1 MPVAYR
7 VRVYRDY
14 SALPAHY
21 ARVLDAPGATTFFE
35 RREWFE
41 FLLQEVYESDQ
52 LMALY
57 AVEDA
62 QSAEL
67 LMFVPMRYTLVDGA
81 ARGADTIAT
90 LGHTENYAPAC
101 FLVAPGFEDKR
112 RDLMRALF
120 AYLRRRQ
127 GESEPPRAEVVR
139 LWPFEV
145 GSALARDVHDALKS
159 AGFLIQHY
167 ANSHNTYEDCAGL
180 SFEQY
185 MGKRSANHRYN
196 SRRRQRNLEKEGEL
210 EFVIVTDDS
219 DRELYDRAIDDY
231 ILVSVHSWK
240 PVGTTV
246 STPIIGLIHIA
257 ARLGCLRLAILRLDG
272 KPIAAQFW
280 LVSGGV
286 ASMMR
291 PNYHGDYRKFAPG
304 VVLTSMAIEHLLD
317 VDRVQSL
324 DFGYGDD
331 EYKGKWVG
339 SYRSYEGIIAFNPGT
354 VTGLVNGLKHIVGRK
369 VKRLLQGG
377 EPDNQRPLRIEID

>member
-1 MPVAYR
+1 MAYR
-7 VRVYRDY
+7 VRVYREY
-14 SALPAHY
+14 SALPPHY
-21 ARVLDAPGATTFFE
+21 AQLLDAPNARTFFE

-41 FLLQEVYESDQ
+41 FLLEEVYEDDQ

-62 QSAEL
+62 QSGRL
-67 LMFVPMRYTLVDGA
+67 HMFVPMRYTVVDAA
-81 ARGADTIAT
+81 ARGADTVAS
-90 LGHTENYAPAC
+90 LGHMENYAPAC
-101 FLVAPGFEDKR
+101 FLIARDFEGCR
-112 RDLMRALF
+112 RELMHALF
-120 AYLRRRQ
+120 AHLRSAQ
-127 GESEPPRAEVVR
+127 ADSVPARADVIR

-145 GSALARDVHDALKS
+145 GSALGQDVHAALKS

-185 MGKRSANHRYN
+185 MARRSSNHRYN
-196 SRRRQRNLEKEGEL
+196 SRRRRRNLEKEGDL
-210 EFVIVTDDS
+210 EFVMVTDDS
-219 DRELYDRAIDDY
+219 DPQLYERAIDDY

-291 PNYHGDYRKFAPG
+291 PNYHGDYRKFSPG
-304 VVLTSMAIEHLLD
+304 VVLTSLAIEHLLD
-317 VDRVQSL
+317 VDQVESL

-339 SYRSYEGIIAFNPGT
+339 SYRSYEGIMAFNPKT
-354 VTGLVNGLKHIVGRK
+354 FLGLLNAAKHILGRK

-377 EPDNQRPLRIEID
+377 ETVNERPLRIELD

>member
-1 MPVAYR
+1 
-7 VRVYRDY
+7 
-14 SALPAHY
+14 
-21 ARVLDAPGATTFFE
+21 
-35 RREWFE
+35 
-41 FLLQEVYESDQ
+41 
-52 LMALY
+52 MALY
-57 AVEDA
+57 AVEE
-62 QSAEL
+62 SGSEKL
-67 LMFVPMRYTLVDGA
+67 LMFVPMRYTLVDAA
-81 ARGADTIAT
+81 ARGADTVAS
-90 LGHTENYAPAC
+90 LGHMENYAPAC
-101 FLVAPGFEDKR
+101 FLVAPGFQDR
-112 RDLMRALF
+112 RRELMHALF
-120 AYLRRRQ
+120 AHLRNAR
-127 GESEPPRAEVVR
+127 GESEPARADVVR
-139 LWPFEV
+139 LWPFEI
-145 GSALARDVHDALKS
+145 GSALGQDVHAALKS

-185 MGKRSANHRYN
+185 MAKRSANHRYN

-210 EFVIVTDDS
+210 EFVMVADDS
-219 DRELYDRAIDDY
+219 DRQLYDQAIDYY

-317 VDRVQSL
+317 TDRVESL

-331 EYKGKWVG
+331 EYKSKWVD
-339 SYRSYEGIIAFNPGT
+339 SYRSYEGIIAFNPST
-354 VTGLVNGLKHIVGRK
+354 FIGLLNGLKHIVGRK

-377 EPDNQRPLRIEID
+377 EPANQRPLRLEVD